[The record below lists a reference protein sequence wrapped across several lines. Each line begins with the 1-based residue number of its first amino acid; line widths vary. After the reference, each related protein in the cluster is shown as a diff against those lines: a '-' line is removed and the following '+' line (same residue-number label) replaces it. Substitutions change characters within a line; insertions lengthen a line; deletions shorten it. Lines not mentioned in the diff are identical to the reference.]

1 VSDFFQCVKTK
12 QKNEKEITK
21 KTRERMM
28 KNLFKYGLVVLA
40 VIVSTGLLWA
50 DQYVE
55 LDTTET
61 NRCDQEKI
69 ISAKVEG
76 EMDITIQDSIDI
88 HLSHIPTIEVKQ
100 EENNFSLWVAIAAI
114 LANIAM
120 TIATIIMQVRMQK
133 KETKELYIRK
143 MQEISIDKQGDLYHK
158 LVSLEDFVSSYDEWP
173 TNDNHSLGMVPGTFY
188 RQLKEATEFLNINKA
203 YIRGE
208 KERLASDILD
218 KYKNPPQNPKSVMA
232 QKERMDLINRF
243 AKLMQKP

>member
-1 VSDFFQCVKTK
+1 M
-12 QKNEKEITK
+12 
-21 KTRERMM
+21 R
-28 KNLFKYGLVVLA
+28 NLLKYGFVVLA
-40 VIVSTGLLWA
+40 IIASTGLLWA

-55 LDTTET
+55 VDTLET
-61 NRCDQEKI
+61 STSVEDKY
-69 ISAKVEG
+69 ISARVEG
-76 EMDITIQDSIDI
+76 EMDVTIQDSIDI

-100 EENNFSLWVAIAAI
+100 EESNMSLWIALAAI

-143 MQEISIDKQGDLYHK
+143 MQEISIDKQEKLYHK
-158 LVSLEDFVSSYDEWP
+158 LVSLEEFVSKYDEWP
-173 TNDNHSLGMVPGTFY
+173 TNDNHSLGMVPSTFN

-208 KERLASDILD
+208 RERLASDILD

-232 QKERMDLINRF
+232 QKERMYLINRF
-243 AKLMQKP
+243 AELMQEPG